1 MRARSRRGFMLF
13 ACVISLTVHLAAQP
27 AITSWKLNTTGETG
41 TYTLQNGTK
50 GTLPANVQ
58 LVQYDATYVYV
69 SASGI
74 PSYDIGPF
82 PGNPNVP
89 ANQHYV
95 AAFPRT
101 PVVPATKAPTQL
113 GVNGLYV
120 NGVAMFNADDG
131 NSWRNSSHTESP
143 QGDGIWHR
151 NGGTVEAI
159 GFDPCEGH
167 PQQQGVY
174 HHHEY
179 SPCLGAQLG
188 ATATSHSPL
197 LGFALDGFPMYGPY
211 GYSSPLD
218 PSSGVRRMVSGYRLR
233 SITQRHTLP
242 DGTILTPAQYG
253 PDVDSNF
260 ILGRYLEDFEWL
272 AGLDLDPH
280 NGRFCVTPDYPAG
293 TYAYFL
299 TLDEHGDAAFP
310 YTIGSTFYGT
320 PNNGTRVTIPLT
332 GVTTLPP
339 LAIAGFAPASGG
351 SGSSVVITGK
361 DFTLV
366 KAVYFNEVPAAS
378 FSIENDT
385 QITAAV
391 PPGAAAGRVRVDRSD
406 AYARSTTDFR
416 LSSQPR
422 RRAVGK

>member
-1 MRARSRRGFMLF
+1 MRFSRRALTLF
-13 ACVISLTVHLAAQP
+13 AGITFLTVHLAAQP
-27 AITSWKLNTTGETG
+27 AITSWKLNTAGETG

-58 LVQYDATYVYV
+58 LVQYDATNVYV

-89 ANQHYV
+89 ANQHFV

-101 PVVPATKAPTQL
+101 PVVPATKVATQL

-131 NSWRNSSHTESP
+131 NSWRNSNRTESP

-151 NGGTVEAI
+151 NGGVVEAV

-188 ATATSHSPL
+188 ATNTSHSPL

-211 GYSSPLD
+211 GYASPLD
-218 PSSGVRRMVSGYRLR
+218 SSSGVRRMASGYRLR
-233 SITQRHTLP
+233 SMTQRHTLP

-253 PDVDSNF
+253 PDIDSSF
-260 ILGRYLEDFEWL
+260 ALGRYLEDFEWL
-272 AGLDLDPH
+272 AELGDLDPH
-280 NGRFCVTPDYPAG
+280 NSRFCVTPDYPAG

-299 TLDEHGDAAFP
+299 TLDEHGEPAFP

-320 PNNGTRVTIPLT
+320 PTNGTHATIPAT
-332 GVTTLPP
+332 GVTTLAA
-339 LAIAGFAPASGG
+339 LVIASFSPASGG
-351 SGSSVVITGK
+351 ASSRIVIIGK
-361 DFTLV
+361 GFAGV
-366 KAVYFNEVPAAS
+366 KAVYFNEVAATS
-378 FSIENDT
+378 FTVDGDT
-385 QITAAV
+385 QITATV
-391 PPGAAAGRVRVDRSD
+391 PSGASAGRIRVDRSD
-406 AYARSTTDFR
+406 VYARSTIDF
-416 LSSQPR
+416 LSPQPR
-422 RRAVGK
+422 RRAAGK

>member
-1 MRARSRRGFMLF
+1 MLF

-95 AAFPRT
+95 AAIPRT
-101 PVVPATKAPTQL
+101 PVVPATKAATQL
-113 GVNGLYV
+113 GANGLYV

-131 NSWRNSSHTESP
+131 NSWRSSTHTESP

-151 NGGTVEAI
+151 NGGTVEAV

-167 PQQQGVY
+167 PQQQGAY

-188 ATATSHSPL
+188 ATTTSHSPL

-218 PSSGVRRMVSGYRLR
+218 PSSAVRRMVSGFRLR

-272 AGLDLDPH
+272 AGLGDLDAH

-299 TLDEHGDAAFP
+299 PLDEHGDAAFP

-320 PNNGTRVTIPLT
+320 PNSGTRATIPLS

-361 DFTLV
+361 GFAGV

-378 FSIENDT
+378 FSIDGDT
-385 QITAAV
+385 QITATV

-406 AYARSTTDFR
+406 AYARSTTDFH

>member
-1 MRARSRRGFMLF
+1 MRASRLALTLLF
-13 ACVISLTVHLAAQP
+13 SFAALTAHLAAQP
-27 AITSWKLNTTGETG
+27 ALTSWKLNTTGETG
-41 TYTLQNGTK
+41 MYTLQNGTK

-58 LVQYDATYVYV
+58 LVQYDALYAYV

-82 PGNPNVP
+82 PGNPNIP
-89 ANQHYV
+89 ANQHFI
-95 AAFPRT
+95 AAIPRT
-101 PVVPATKAPTQL
+101 PVVPATKVATTL

-131 NSWRNSSHTESP
+131 NSWRNSSRTESP

-151 NGGTVEAI
+151 NGGTVEVV

-188 ATATSHSPL
+188 ATTTSHSPL

-260 ILGRYLEDFEWL
+260 ALGRYLEDFEWL
-272 AGLDLDPH
+272 SSLGDLDTH

-299 TLDEHGDAAFP
+299 TLDEHGAAAFP

-320 PNNGTRVTIPLT
+320 PGIGARATIPPT
-332 GVTTLPP
+332 GVTTLAP
-339 LAIAGFAPASGG
+339 LAVAGFSPASGG
-351 SGSSVVITGK
+351 AGSRVVIAGK
-361 DFTLV
+361 GFAGA
-366 KAVYFNEVPAAS
+366 KAVYFNEVQAPA
-378 FSIENDT
+378 FSIDSDT
-385 QITAAV
+385 QITATV
-391 PPGAAAGRVRVDRSD
+391 PGGTAAGRIRVDRAD
-406 AYARSTTDFR
+406 AYVRSTTDFQPA
-416 LSSQPR
+416 QPR
-422 RRAVGK
+422 RRAAGK